1 MGPMIGSGIITFVLT
16 SVSAV
21 SFFLMLIL
29 ALNGF
34 MGQDRAVNASFGT
47 YVVLAGLIVL
57 GATAL
62 SILST
67 GFLKRRLNW
76 HAVLAVLL
84 SSVGLSVI
92 AGLLHFACVIIAA
105 IVAEAMRTGR

>member
-34 MGQDRAVNASFGT
+34 MGQDHAVNASFGI
-47 YVVLAGLIVL
+47 YVVWPV
-57 GATAL
+57 
-62 SILST
+62 
-67 GFLKRRLNW
+67 
-76 HAVLAVLL
+76 
-84 SSVGLSVI
+84 
-92 AGLLHFACVIIAA
+92 
-105 IVAEAMRTGR
+105 